1 MNANLNAV
9 LASSRERELR
19 AIVGRPDRLMER
31 ELKLARSS

>member
-1 MNANLNAV
+1 MNANLNAA

-19 AIVGRPDRLMER
+19 TIVGRPDRLMER